1 MSTWGRRFCRAFS
14 IKLAIFQ
21 RNRRIPRTDL
31 RFLPASSSN
40 HNYKD
45 GNENTEISLRSRR
58 LEVVG
63 TRKNGRAKRRH
74 ARGEGS
80 LTPHVSPSRA
90 PVLSFAHYFQAPATQ
105 ATLRSMSTTNT
116 LNLNN
121 TFQAVHLFSVS
132 LPSYR
137 TTKGWQIWLEWEW
150 VNRFPISNTV
160 FSSERPRGVL

>member
-1 MSTWGRRFCRAFS
+1 MSLSMSTWGRRFCRAFS

-58 LEVVG
+58 LQVVG
-63 TRKNGRAKRRH
+63 TRKNGRKRRH
-74 ARGEGS
+74 ARGKGS

-90 PVLSFAHYFQAPATQ
+90 PVLSFAHYFPAPVTQ

-116 LNLNN
+116 LNLTN
-121 TFQAVHLFSVS
+121 TFQVVHLFSVS
-132 LPSYR
+132 VAVISYD
-137 TTKGWQIWLEWEW
+137 
-150 VNRFPISNTV
+150 
-160 FSSERPRGVL
+160 

>member
-45 GNENTEISLRSRR
+45 GNENTEIY
-58 LEVVG
+58 EHN
-63 TRKNGRAKRRH
+63 K
-74 ARGEGS
+74 
-80 LTPHVSPSRA
+80 
-90 PVLSFAHYFQAPATQ
+90 YFE
-105 ATLRSMSTTNT
+105 R
-116 LNLNN
+116 NLNN
-121 TFQAVHLFSVS
+121 TFQVVHLFSVS
-132 LPSYR
+132 LQSYR
-137 TTKGWQIWLEWEW
+137 TTKGWQIWLQWEW

-160 FSSERPRGVL
+160 FSSERPILKHQFNLLTRVTKRSGSRANKSTWNLTSRSYYRTWSSRPK

>member
-63 TRKNGRAKRRH
+63 TRKNGRARRRH
-74 ARGEGS
+74 ASACLPRARPFSLSPTTSKRLLRRLHWDLWAQQILWTWTTHFKWCICFQFLCRHIVRLKDDKFDWNGNALIGFRS
-80 LTPHVSPSRA
+80 LTP
-90 PVLSFAHYFQAPATQ
+90 
-105 ATLRSMSTTNT
+105 
-116 LNLNN
+116 
-121 TFQAVHLFSVS
+121 
-132 LPSYR
+132 
-137 TTKGWQIWLEWEW
+137 
-150 VNRFPISNTV
+150 
-160 FSSERPRGVL
+160 